1 MLTILVERD
10 IVDIIHKM
18 VLILRQIIMD
28 LKALHLHWGEC
39 KYKGNSYRSYS
50 LARPYREN
58 GKNLK
63 EIVFKLG
70 KLTEDEV
77 LRWRYLLKGLKK
89 PGAVVTTVDDLVV
102 TRHHAYLDVA
112 VASAIWD
119 YWNLDEV
126 FKRSEKKSLETSTI
140 ARILTINRCI
150 DPKAKSK
157 TPEWF
162 KTTALSWLLTI
173 SADRVNSSKI
183 FRELSEIEKHKE
195 VICTHI
201 YNKIKHDDPDSLGSV
216 FYDLSSTT
224 FSGSKCLLMKWG
236 HCKEGYKNHVVL
248 ALVVNRHGLPFYW
261 EVLPGCTADSNTIVW
276 LLDRCRKRF
285 TNIETTLVFDRGMVS
300 DDNLCSLEEAEVK
313 YITAMDRNQIEDI
326 TGIDFTQFEHLQSDK
341 IEKEALKLPN
351 FNVLNND
358 TSYYR
363 EIKVKGKRRY
373 ILCFNPQLFKDQQK
387 ARLQAVEN
395 FRTFTNTVNAE
406 LLAAKNSRDKEPTY
420 EKFNRKRKKL
430 KLTQFVDVKLRTK
443 KLSRYSNDKKRTI
456 RTFQG
461 IVIVDEKKMLLAG
474 KLDGFWL
481 AVTNHTEKVG
491 PNFDKSAEEIIAAY
505 RDKIIIEAGFR
516 DIKSFIQVEP
526 IYVWTETHVKG
537 HYTVCVLS
545 YLIDRTLTLRLHK
558 NAGSLTHDVVTH
570 ESLFDKLS
578 TCQIDKIEV
587 EQLGHSA
594 YNLTRPSKK
603 QKELLTR
610 IMLKNLL
617 DYKVVDISSF

>member
-1 MLTILVERD
+1 
-10 IVDIIHKM
+10 
-18 VLILRQIIMD
+18 MD
-28 LKALHLHWGEC
+28 LKDLHLHWGEC

-58 GKNLK
+58 GKNRK

-77 LRWRYLLKGLKK
+77 LRWRYLLKGLKN
-89 PGAVVTTVDDLVV
+89 PGAVVTTIDDLVV
-102 TRHHAYLDVA
+102 TGHYAYLDVA

-119 YWNLDEV
+119 YWDLEEV
-126 FKRSEKKSLETSTI
+126 FNRSEKKSLETSTI

-162 KTTALSWLLTI
+162 KTTALSWLLNI
-173 SADRVNSSKI
+173 SPEKVNSSKI
-183 FRELSEIEKHKE
+183 FRELSEIEQHKE
-195 VICTHI
+195 AICKHI
-201 YNKIKHDDPDSLGSV
+201 YNKIKYDDPDSLDSV

-236 HCKEGYKNHVVL
+236 HCKEGYENHVVL
-248 ALVVNRHGLPFYW
+248 ALVVNRDGLPFYW

-276 LLDRCRKRF
+276 LLDRCRERF

-300 DDNLCSLEEAEVK
+300 DDNLCSLQEAEVK

-326 TGIDFTQFEHLQSDK
+326 TGIDFTQFEHLEPDE
-341 IEKEALKLPN
+341 IEKQALKLPN
-351 FNVLNND
+351 FNMLNKD
-358 TSYYR
+358 TTYYR
-363 EIKVKGKRRY
+363 EIKVEGNRRY
-373 ILCFNPQLFKDQQK
+373 ILCFNPQLFKDQRK

-395 FRTFTNTVNAE
+395 FRTFANTVNAE
-406 LLAAKNSRDKEPTY
+406 LLTAKNLRDKEPTY

-430 KLTQFVDVKLRTK
+430 KLTRFVDVKLRTK
-443 KLSRYSNDKKRTI
+443 KLTRYCNDKKRTI
-456 RTFQG
+456 GTFQG
-461 IVIVDEKKMLLAG
+461 TVIVDEKKMLLAG

-491 PNFDKSAEEIIAAY
+491 PNFEKSAEEIIAAY
-505 RDKIIIEAGFR
+505 RDKTIIEAGFR

-537 HYTVCVLS
+537 HYTVCILG
-545 YLIDRTLTLRLHK
+545 YLIDRTLTLRLHE
-558 NAGSLTHDVVTH
+558 NTESLTRDVVTH
-570 ESLFDKLS
+570 ERLFEKLS

-587 EQLGHSA
+587 EQLGHCG
-594 YNLTRPSKK
+594 YNLTRPSKE

-617 DYKVVDISSF
+617 NYKVEKTSPF